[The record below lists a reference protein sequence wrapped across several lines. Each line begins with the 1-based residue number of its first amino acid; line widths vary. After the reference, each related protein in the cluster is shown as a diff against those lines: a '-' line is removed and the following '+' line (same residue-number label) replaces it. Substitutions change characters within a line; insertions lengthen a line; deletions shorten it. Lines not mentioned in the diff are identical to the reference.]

1 MSMTFFLL
9 YRVQSRYIHCVS
21 TALDVTDGY
30 LIAINAK
37 KNPKFADDKFCSY
50 TKKITFAQ

>member
-9 YRVQSRYIHCVS
+9 YRVQSRYIHCIS
-21 TALDVTDGY
+21 TALEVTDGY